1 MDAVVATAQN
11 AGLALTWPE
20 FRLRCLDLARK
31 IDFSPFDSI
40 FAVPT
45 SGVCV
50 GVELSSFS
58 GLPLVWEPT
67 EKTLVVD
74 DVCDSGRTFERWSNA
89 PIRAALFDKGR
100 APRSVAPNYVG
111 ETVSGWVAFPW
122 ETTKKIESTV
132 VRQLEFLG
140 ENPNREG
147 LRETPERVR
156 KSWATLYGGYGENP
170 KEILSKRFSVDR
182 LERRRILLDVRTSYA
197 AVFRRNFG
205 RLFARFARRR
215 RFEVGAARRLFRS
228 TLADSGAARRG
239 NRVGDSR
246 GVGAARRLRSGR
258 SAAFLY
264 GRARRSKAAR
274 ENGNRRDARRCG
286 NDTTRCRSRL
296 IREKQNDDKT
306 SKQNESAR
314 RAGRKL
320 RAFFYRLVSLGGS
333 RARAEA
339 RVKSAS
345 AGVKNGRNAALFL

>member
-1 MDAVVATAQN
+1 MDAVASTAQN

-58 GLPLVWEPT
+58 GLPLVWEPS

-74 DVCDSGRTFERWSNA
+74 DVCDSGRTFERWPNA
-89 PIRAALFDKGR
+89 PVRAALFDKGR
-100 APRSVAPNYVG
+100 APRSIAPNYVG

-182 LERRRILLDVRTSYA
+182 PDAETAPIVLKDVEFYSTCEHHMLP
-197 AVFRRNFG
+197 FFG
-205 RLFARFARRR
+205 EISVGYLPGSRVVGVSKLARLVDCFARRLQIQ
-215 RFEVGAARRLFRS
+215 ERLVEEIAS
-228 TLADSGAARRG
+228 AIQEELAP
-239 NRVGDSR
+239 R
-246 GVGAARRLRSGR
+246 GV
-258 SAAFLY
+258 Y
-264 GRARRSKAAR
+264 
-274 ENGNRRDARRCG
+274 
-286 NDTTRCRSRL
+286 
-296 IREKQNDDKT
+296 
-306 SKQNESAR
+306 
-314 RAGRKL
+314 
-320 RAFFYRLVSLGGS
+320 V
-333 RARAEA
+333 RAEA
-339 RVKSAS
+339 QHFCMVARGVQKRRGKMVTVATRGDAETIRRVVE
-345 AGVKNGRNAALFL
+345 AG